1 MKLLKQLPVKTER
14 QAGYSR
20 AKFVHWIDAD
30 GDGCDTRQEVLI
42 AEAVKKPR
50 IGAGCRLYG
59 GVWVSTYDGQRF
71 TTYGGMDVDHM
82 VPLAEA
88 WASGAR
94 NWNSATRRAFAN
106 DLAYRYSLNAIS
118 AHSNRSKGDREPG
131 SWMPTK
137 ASYRC
142 IYVKS
147 WIAVKWRW
155 HLAVDASEKAS
166 LVRNLK
172 ACGSYTVARP
182 TRARVVAGSSG
193 GGPVKPPPSGLDP
206 RFSTCTAA
214 KAAGYGPYYR
224 GVDPEY
230 AWYRDADNDGIVCE

>member
-1 MKLLKQLPVKTER
+1 MKLLKQLQVKNER

-42 AEAVKKPR
+42 AEAVKRPR
-50 IGAGCRLYG
+50 LGAGCRLYG
-59 GVWVSTYDGQRF
+59 GVWVSKYDGQRF

-94 NWNSATRRAFAN
+94 TWTKATRRAFAN
-106 DLAYRYSLNAIS
+106 DLNYRFSLNAVS

-131 SWMPTK
+131 SWMPTDK
-137 ASYRC
+137 SYRC
-142 IYVKS
+142 TYIRS

-155 HLAVDASEKAS
+155 RLAVDPSEKAS
-166 LVRNLK
+166 LVRKLQ
-172 ACGSYTVARP
+172 ACGSYSVVRP
-182 TRARVVAGSSG
+182 TRAPVATGAG
-193 GGPVKPPPSGLDP
+193 GGGVVQPPPAGVDP
-206 RFSTCTAA
+206 RFSTCADA

-224 GVDPEY
+224 GIDPEY
-230 AWYRDADNDGIVCE
+230 DWYRDADNDGVVCE